1 MAIAWMY
8 REDYQQAGYLV
19 LPRGESKTSLM
30 AWQTM
35 LSLTGLLVLSSA
47 PMLLVKNGFFYT
59 AVALFFSIC
68 FLYYGVQ
75 LALRKTNVAARRL
88 LLASIIYLP
97 MVLLWM
103 VLGRMR
109 HGVARQNSKHL
120 SLRAF

>member
-1 MAIAWMY
+1 
-8 REDYQQAGYLV
+8 
-19 LPRGESKTSLM
+19 M

-35 LSLTGLLVLSSA
+35 LSSTGLLVLNSA
-47 PMLLVKNGFFYT
+47 PMLLAKNGLFYT
-59 AVALFFSIC
+59 AGALFFSIC

-103 VLGRMR
+103 VLGRM
-109 HGVARQNSKHL
+109 
-120 SLRAF
+120 